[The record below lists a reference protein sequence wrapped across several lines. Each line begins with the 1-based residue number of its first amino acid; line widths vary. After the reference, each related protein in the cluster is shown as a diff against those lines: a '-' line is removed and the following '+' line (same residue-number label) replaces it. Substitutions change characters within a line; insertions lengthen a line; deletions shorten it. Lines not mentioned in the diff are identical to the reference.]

1 MTHTYFTLQQNV
13 YHAHHEPI
21 TVEDVDELNVSFP
34 VLQCLINSAQGAT
47 VGVAATYRLDCT
59 LSSLAF
65 ATLTKALVIHFFSAN
80 KQNLQPQ
87 KKKGSQE
94 QQPQLSRGRILIQDE
109 ILRNS
114 DIKLYGYRIDRIAIG
129 LFLELSLRINAGV
142 DILSVSN
149 SGRRSFQAIMD
160 ALGGEILLQKSNLK
174 TLFSHED
181 GGTATKDVALQ
192 AWAACRAATLD
203 HMTLRYA
210 ALSRIATDIIPDGH
224 LSALAKISRDAEIL
238 DSMKP
243 REVVNHVKA
252 DFNHEKGK
260 VNLECTR
267 FSTRIMKSRNGDQVI
282 QIETMVGDKRTMVT
296 GRAKQIDGKQAHI
309 NIDGEV
315 HASSKVLTVTT
326 VGKGDLTAAES
337 YKEDVVLKAL
347 QGTITLTEH
356 PFFCSIWAPSLNVS
370 WPSQDTSITPVIDYP
385 DSKLNSSQ
393 SVAVERIISQSDTDR
408 VLLIHGPPGTGKTT
422 VIAASVNSM
431 IKTGPKEGTIWLVAQ
446 SNVAVRNIAEKL
458 DKVGFRDFKL
468 LVSKDFHHDWH
479 EGLYQSLEHC
489 FIRSDLFGGSVVE
502 ISRLLLGARV
512 ILCTLSTL
520 SNPNIDT
527 ITRIVSV
534 QTVIFDEASQIE
546 VGDYVPLLQR
556 FQNSLKKMVFI
567 GDDKQ
572 HRMPVVIGDFIS
584 DHVYN
589 KKLKTKHDDTS
600 KTACRFLDVKMGREE
615 SVGHSWINQKEISA
629 VIGLARLYE
638 TQGKKFKILTPYD
651 AQRTKIEEQLK
662 SAKLLWEDKCFN
674 VDSFQGNL
682 FLNILEGS
690 G

>member
-1 MTHTYFTLQQNV
+1 LQQNI
-13 YHAHHEPI
+13 YHACHEPI

-59 LSSLAF
+59 LPSLAF

-80 KQNLQPQ
+80 KQNLQQ
-87 KKKGSQE
+87 QKKGSQE

-109 ILRNS
+109 ILCNS

-149 SGRRSFQAIMD
+149 SGRRSFQAIID
-160 ALGGEILLQKSNLK
+160 ALGGETLLQKPNLK
-174 TLFSHED
+174 TLFTHED
-181 GGTATKDVALQ
+181 GVTETKDVALR

-203 HMTLRYA
+203 DMTLRYA
-210 ALSRIATDIIPDGH
+210 ALPRIATDIIPDGH
-224 LSALAKISRDAEIL
+224 LSTLAKISRDAEIL

-252 DFNHEKGK
+252 DFNHKKGN

-315 HASSKVLTVTT
+315 HASSNVLTVTT
-326 VGKGDLTAAES
+326 IGKGDLTAAES

-385 DSKLNSSQ
+385 DSQLNSSQ

-408 VLLIHGPPGTGKTT
+408 ILLIHGPPGTGKTT
-422 VIAASVNSM
+422 VIAASVNS
-431 IKTGPKEGTIWLVAQ
+431 
-446 SNVAVRNIAEKL
+446 
-458 DKVGFRDFKL
+458 
-468 LVSKDFHHDWH
+468 
-479 EGLYQSLEHC
+479 
-489 FIRSDLFGGSVVE
+489 
-502 ISRLLLGARV
+502 
-512 ILCTLSTL
+512 
-520 SNPNIDT
+520 
-527 ITRIVSV
+527 
-534 QTVIFDEASQIE
+534 
-546 VGDYVPLLQR
+546 
-556 FQNSLKKMVFI
+556 
-567 GDDKQ
+567 
-572 HRMPVVIGDFIS
+572 
-584 DHVYN
+584 
-589 KKLKTKHDDTS
+589 
-600 KTACRFLDVKMGREE
+600 
-615 SVGHSWINQKEISA
+615 
-629 VIGLARLYE
+629 
-638 TQGKKFKILTPYD
+638 
-651 AQRTKIEEQLK
+651 
-662 SAKLLWEDKCFN
+662 
-674 VDSFQGNL
+674 
-682 FLNILEGS
+682 
-690 G
+690 